1 MTSSRVDYDP
11 RLECGD
17 NGDKYEYL
25 CPQWDLARG
34 QHIGRREAA
43 NLTGGKCQESACVA
57 IRIDKFYFVSQRR
70 LRIDFDNRAQ
80 ISCQN
85 AVIWASPTELPK
97 EPGYRVFGNRHKEPI
112 ALEVNSLWI

>member
-43 NLTGGKCQESACVA
+43 NLAGGKCQESACVA

-85 AVIWASPTELPK
+85 AVIWKVHSSNHCFEDLDRIIHVRLPS
-97 EPGYRVFGNRHKEPI
+97 V
-112 ALEVNSLWI
+112 